1 MQRVVTRMRL
11 FMLVGLAL
19 SLTVAAEVRRA
30 ESSEVNPAATEIL
43 KRMTDHL
50 GSLKRFSVE
59 TQNTFE
65 DLLVSGHRVD
75 SEISA
80 NVIVSRPDKLRA
92 ERKGDHVDQIFY
104 YDGRTLTLYNPTDKV
119 YAMVSVPATFEEM
132 FTFIYESLG
141 FGVPVSDLVYSDAF
155 SLLMEDVYFSAVI
168 GKTTINGVECSHLLF
183 SRPFYLCAA
192 RGSAGHLFY
201 AVHGPAFD
209 T

>member
-19 SLTVAAEVRRA
+19 SLTVAAEVQRA

-155 SLLMEDVYFSAVI
+155 SLLMEDVYFSAGSVRRLSTVWSAAI
-168 GKTTINGVECSHLLF
+168 CS
-183 SRPFYLCAA
+183 SAA
-192 RGSAGHLFY
+192 HFTFAPPEGSAGHLFY